1 MSVERIISIKR
12 SHRRVLLIALAAI
25 MVFGLYRWILA
36 PHTTQLLAAQR
47 YKSSLDA
54 GIHKAEFMSTII
66 EKKKTKIE
74 ELTRES
80 DRLRNQ
86 LFTQK
91 EARRFFSSLSS
102 VAAKSGCAVV
112 SVSAVPNTQQ
122 NTQDGAPAIT
132 PKKATVTII
141 GGYNGITKFIGVLQN
156 YERKVWIESVGIDAG
171 GGAGKLKCQ
180 ALLTVYCIER
190 EENFLYE

>member
-1 MSVERIISIKR
+1 MSVERIIGIKC
-12 SHRRVLLIALAAI
+12 SHRRVLLVALAAI
-25 MVFGLYRWILA
+25 MVFALYQWILA
-36 PHTTQLLAAQR
+36 PHTSQLLAAQR

-66 EKKKTKIE
+66 EKKKTKID
-74 ELTRES
+74 ELTKES

-91 EARRFFSSLSS
+91 EARRFFASLPS
-102 VAAKSGCAVV
+102 VAAQSGCAVV
-112 SVSAVPNTQQ
+112 SVSTVPDAQQ
-122 NTQDGAPAIT
+122 NTQDGTPAIT
-132 PKKATVTII
+132 PKKATVTIT

-156 YERKVWIESVGIDAG
+156 YERKVWIGSVRIDAG

-190 EENFLYE
+190 EENSLYE